1 MSDFLPHPFWNFS
14 LEVYAADGVA
24 RGCLELQDRRALDV
38 NVLLLCVWLGASGR
52 GTLTAERLRALLAEV
67 APWRDG
73 VVLPARQMRQRIK
86 AGAWNTAPHIPVE
99 AARRRVA
106 ETELAAE
113 HVEQLMLA
121 AHWPLPGDR
130 DRPIRARLR
139 AAVGNLGVYAV
150 CLGVTPDD
158 KDRESLAPLLAA
170 AFPGLHR
177 LEVEQALGLVPA

>member
-14 LEVYAADGVA
+14 LEVYGAEGVSAA
-24 RGCLELQDRRALDV
+24 CLELQERRRANI

-52 GTLTAERLRALLAEV
+52 GTLTVDRLKALLAEIE
-67 APWRDG
+67 PWQTG
-73 VVLPARQMRQRIK
+73 VVHSARAMRRRIK
-86 AGAWNTAPHIPVE
+86 EGDWPTAPAEAVQ

-106 ETELAAE
+106 EAELAAE

-130 DRPIRARLR
+130 DRPPHQRLR

-150 CLGVTPDD
+150 CLDVTPDAR
-158 KDRESLAPLLAA
+158 DREALLPLVVA
-170 AFPGLHR
+170 AFPTLHR
-177 LEVEQALGLVPA
+177 LEVERALGIGR

>member
-14 LEVYAADGVA
+14 LEVYAAEGVSA
-24 RGCLELQDRRALDV
+24 GCLGLQERRRADV

-52 GTLTAERLRALLAEV
+52 GTLTVDRLKALLTEV
-67 APWRDG
+67 EPWQAG
-73 VVLPARQMRQRIK
+73 VVRPARAMRQLIRE
-86 AGAWNTAPHIPVE
+86 GAWTLAPPEAIE

-106 ETELAAE
+106 EAELTAE

-130 DRPIRARLR
+130 DRPVQQRLR

-150 CLGVTPDD
+150 CLGVIPDAR
-158 KDRESLAPLLAA
+158 DRDELLPLVAA

-177 LEVEQALGLVPA
+177 LEIERALGIGR

>member
-14 LEVYAADGVA
+14 LEVYAAEGVSA
-24 RGCLELQDRRALDV
+24 GCLTLQERRRANV

-52 GTLTAERLRALLAEV
+52 STLTVDRLRALLTEIR
-67 APWRDG
+67 PWQDGIVRPVRD
-73 VVLPARQMRQRIK
+73 MRRHIRE
-86 AGAWNTAPHIPVE
+86 GDWPTAPAEAVQ

-106 ETELAAE
+106 EAELAAE

-130 DRPIRARLR
+130 DRPPHQRLR
-139 AAVGNLGVYAV
+139 AAIGNLGVYAV

-158 KDRESLAPLLAA
+158 RDRESLLPLVAA
-170 AFPGLHR
+170 AFPTLHR
-177 LEVEQALGLVPA
+177 LEVERALGIGR